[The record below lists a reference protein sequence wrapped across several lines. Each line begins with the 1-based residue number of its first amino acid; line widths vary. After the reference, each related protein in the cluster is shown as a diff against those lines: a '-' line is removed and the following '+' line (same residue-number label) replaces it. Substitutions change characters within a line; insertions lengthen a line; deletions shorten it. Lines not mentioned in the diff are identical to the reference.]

1 MAFAARRRAR
11 RLVAYLGS
19 ERRTLRQGFAALLLG
34 AFTATLAGVV
44 LASIS
49 DTLEKLPGLLILIPA
64 TLGMRGTIFGAMAA
78 RLGTS
83 THAGLFEV
91 TRERTGILYQ
101 NVVAAVTLTLFSA
114 PYLAVLAKASAISFG
129 LDSIPFL
136 DFVTIAVVGG
146 VLDSSLILLLTIGLS
161 VLSYRRGYDMDAVST
176 PLITA
181 TADMVTIPAL
191 YAATFLTR
199 ISWLSTAIGVVGL
212 MGCLLVAARGALT
225 DLPLAR
231 RVFFEMLAVVL
242 LTPLLDILAGTV
254 LEPRIDRFVE
264 FPVLLVLVPPFV
276 ATAGSLG
283 GILSSRLS
291 SKLQLGIVTPR
302 GRPEGPAVVD
312 AGLVAG
318 FAVVTFAFLGVL
330 GILYSFIGT
339 ALSPGVV
346 ALLGGTLLA
355 GTLATVVVAVPVAY
369 YVAIVTTRFGLDPD
383 NHSVPIITS
392 VMDLAGILAFL
403 SVLSLLGV
411 AAHG

>member
-1 MAFAARRRAR
+1 
-11 RLVAYLGS
+11 
-19 ERRTLRQGFAALLLG
+19 
-34 AFTATLAGVV
+34 
-44 LASIS
+44 
-49 DTLEKLPGLLILIPA
+49 
-64 TLGMRGTIFGAMAA
+64 
-78 RLGTS
+78 
-83 THAGLFEV
+83 
-91 TRERTGILYQ
+91 
-101 NVVAAVTLTLFSA
+101 
-114 PYLAVLAKASAISFG
+114 
-129 LDSIPFL
+129 
-136 DFVTIAVVGG
+136 
-146 VLDSSLILLLTIGLS
+146 
-161 VLSYRRGYDMDAVST
+161 
-176 PLITA
+176 
-181 TADMVTIPAL
+181 
-191 YAATFLTR
+191 
-199 ISWLSTAIGVVGL
+199 
-212 MGCLLVAARGALT
+212 
-225 DLPLAR
+225 
-231 RVFFEMLAVVL
+231 
-242 LTPLLDILAGTV
+242 
-254 LEPRIDRFVE
+254 
-264 FPVLLVLVPPFV
+264 V